1 MAHVL
6 LLSAYLHFCD
16 LVSVHEL
23 LADDILTDAGGRH
36 QVVELVEELHT
47 ALMVLRRSLTQLVP
61 QNQCYTLAKRL
72 RIIIL
77 SQKHLKKAFTSSDTI
92 VLP

>member
-23 LADDILTDAGGRH
+23 LADDILTDAGGWH
-36 QVVELVEELHT
+36 QVVQLVEELHT
-47 ALMVLRRSLTQLVP
+47 ALMVLRRPFTQLVP

-77 SQKHLKKAFTSSDTI
+77 SQKHLKKKSF
-92 VLP
+92 